1 MAARDDWQL
10 AGMVTSADGAVAP
23 ARFGI
28 TTPRHGSIFAL
39 DPDIPPAAQRV
50 VFEGER
56 GTWTLNGRRLGQGER
71 LTWAPWPGRH
81 ELSLL
86 GAGGRIV
93 QTVTFEVRG
102 AVVKTARR

>member
-1 MAARDDWQL
+1 M
-10 AGMVTSADGAVAP
+10 
-23 ARFGI
+23 
-28 TTPRHGSIFAL
+28 
-39 DPDIPPAAQRV
+39 

-56 GTWTLNGRRLGQGER
+56 GTWLLDGRRVGQGER
-71 LTWAPWPGRH
+71 VTWAPWPGRH

-102 AVVKTARR
+102 ASLKEAKR